1 VSADSSA
8 APGALLPWRQR
19 KLLLLRL
26 LRLLR
31 LRLRKLR
38 LRRLLKLELLL
49 ALLLGE

>member
-1 VSADSSA
+1 VSADASA

-19 KLLLLRL
+19 KLLR

-31 LRLRKLR
+31 LRLLKLR
-38 LRRLLKLELLL
+38 LRRLLKLELLM